1 MSISQIPA
9 CGPIYRR
16 IQERVASIVTQINA
30 MASRGVWTRRG
41 DPLTFDF
48 TVQSGGIENIDA
60 DYVTVSVNGL
70 VGDDSYPRVERRQ
83 YRQCL
88 GECFHVIVGRPSGVY
103 QLLGFRSGIIMKKVL
118 QSWML

>member
-1 MSISQIPA
+1 M
-9 CGPIYRR
+9 
-16 IQERVASIVTQINA
+16 ASIVTQINA

-70 VGDDSYPRVERRQ
+70 DGDDHIEKLFAHANAEKLHAALHDPSRGVA
-83 YRQCL
+83 
-88 GECFHVIVGRPSGVY
+88 IVAHDAIGKAAMIDADAQSGAV
-103 QLLGFRSGIIMKKVL
+103 GFADVDEFFEARFEAF
-118 QSWML
+118 